1 MFIYAFFFA
10 GIITLILI
18 YFGYKNMACI
28 TSAFCFGICLSSLFP
43 LLLAIPNEYNL
54 DVSPSQGATFMLW
67 MSLGEGTLA
76 TVTGYLM
83 AWFSNNMLFVSMIIM
98 ALGFMIS
105 THFLKAFYEK

>member
-1 MFIYAFFFA
+1 
-10 GIITLILI
+10 
-18 YFGYKNMACI
+18 MACI